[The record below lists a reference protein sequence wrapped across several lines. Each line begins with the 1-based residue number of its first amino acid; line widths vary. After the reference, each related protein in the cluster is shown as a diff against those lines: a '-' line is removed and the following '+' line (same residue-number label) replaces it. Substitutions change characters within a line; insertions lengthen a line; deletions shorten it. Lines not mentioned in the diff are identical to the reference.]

1 MMQIG
6 SLLLLFF
13 VIFLGMLTKKWPL
26 RPSPLAAANPTL
38 DAGALMMG
46 VIVGTNGVVLSPFS
60 TVGALA
66 CGCAPER
73 VDVNKLYKNL
83 LITAILFSL
92 SAFVVSYLGIYTK
105 FFL

>member
-6 SLLLLFF
+6 SLLLLF

-26 RPSPLAAANPTL
+26 RSSPLAAANPAL

-66 CGCAPER
+66 CGLCTGRRGREQI
-73 VDVNKLYKNL
+73 V
-83 LITAILFSL
+83 
-92 SAFVVSYLGIYTK
+92 
-105 FFL
+105 

>member
-26 RPSPLAAANPTL
+26 RPSPLAAANPAL

-46 VIVGTNGVVLSPFS
+46 VIVGTNGVVLSPFPRWARWPAAVHRKGW
-60 TVGALA
+60 T
-66 CGCAPER
+66 
-73 VDVNKLYKNL
+73 
-83 LITAILFSL
+83 
-92 SAFVVSYLGIYTK
+92 
-105 FFL
+105 